1 MYFSKYWKS
10 MIATP
15 QEHPIYF
22 AKVFHC
28 VKGVTT
34 LRIGLKATKL
44 YLPTSPLLRN
54 VILVL
59 FLSLRKYD
67 TLKRRKK
74 EVKMENPGSSFLQLL
89 FSDQSPGTQRP
100 TCSNILKEEVNKFKN
115 FDLKEEKEKRE
126 KLLLILHHDF
136 DLHSPI
142 LLAPLHWRWVLLFE
156 TKYHSTDFLI
166 PWAKIFIEFFENLN
180 NIFTSIHILRILLIK
195 FD

>member
-1 MYFSKYWKS
+1 
-10 MIATP
+10 MIASP

-28 VKGVTT
+28 VKVTT

-67 TLKRRKK
+67 TLNRRKK

-89 FSDQSPGTQRP
+89 FQINHQEPKDQPAP
-100 TCSNILKEEVNKFKN
+100 TFWRKKSISSRTLIWKKRKRREKN
-115 FDLKEEKEKRE
+115 FYCFCIMTSICILQFF
-126 KLLLILHHDF
+126 LLL
-136 DLHSPI
+136 
-142 LLAPLHWRWVLLFE
+142 
-156 TKYHSTDFLI
+156 
-166 PWAKIFIEFFENLN
+166 FIEGE
-180 NIFTSIHILRILLIK
+180 S
-195 FD
+195 

>member
-1 MYFSKYWKS
+1 
-10 MIATP
+10 MIASP

-115 FDLKEEKEKRE
+115 FYWKKRKRRE
-126 KLLLILHHDF
+126 KNFYCFSIMTSICILQFFLLL
-136 DLHSPI
+136 
-142 LLAPLHWRWVLLFE
+142 
-156 TKYHSTDFLI
+156 
-166 PWAKIFIEFFENLN
+166 FIEGE
-180 NIFTSIHILRILLIK
+180 S
-195 FD
+195 